1 MNFPTCQERKLSKA
15 GKAYKKIPPFWYP
28 TKKHQ
33 RTEAPPVYANYQ
45 NYKPYL
51 KNEFS
56 GRCVYCRKA
65 DSFQDS
71 GSFHVEHY
79 KPKSMFSD
87 LVNVYSNLF
96 YACASC
102 NRLKSSYWSVEQSKQ
117 VLNPCDHVMSQHLV
131 FESELVEKRSSQG
144 GFNIELLR
152 LNNADSVSYRKRDIE
167 LTLLL
172 IEFVISL
179 KGTKSE
185 SAQDRISRAVIM
197 LSKITHYSE
206 EKIRIVL
213 KV

>member
-33 RTEAPPVYANYQ
+33 RTETPPVYANYR

-51 KNEFS
+51 KDEFS

-65 DSFQDS
+65 DSDQDS

-79 KPKSMFSD
+79 KPKLMFSD

-102 NRLKSSYWSVEQSKQ
+102 NRFKGKYWSAEQSKQ

-152 LNNADSVSYRKRDIE
+152 LNNAETVSYRKGVIA

-172 IEFVISL
+172 VERGHFF
-179 KGTKSE
+179 E
-185 SAQDRISRAVIM
+185 RNQERIRAR
-197 LSKITHYSE
+197 LD
-206 EKIRIVL
+206 
-213 KV
+213 

>member
-1 MNFPTCQERKLSKA
+1 
-15 GKAYKKIPPFWYP
+15 
-28 TKKHQ
+28 
-33 RTEAPPVYANYQ
+33 
-45 NYKPYL
+45 
-51 KNEFS
+51 
-56 GRCVYCRKA
+56 
-65 DSFQDS
+65 
-71 GSFHVEHY
+71 
-79 KPKSMFSD
+79 MFSD

-102 NRLKSSYWSVEQSKQ
+102 NRFKSSYWSAEQSKQ

-152 LNNADSVSYRKRDIE
+152 LNNAETVSYRKKDIE

-185 SAQDRISRAVIM
+185 TDKDRISRAVIM

-206 EKIRIVL
+206 EEIRIVL